1 MPTSRDDAPVPPL
14 VDEYSR
20 LLSFAAHELRSPA
33 SVVGGYLRMLQSD
46 NNPAMSARH
55 RTLVDHAARSCARL
69 VELIAELSD
78 VAKLDNHTAA
88 VHVETFDL
96 FTDLVEVA
104 AHIVEGQDRQVTF
117 ELTGA
122 AAGAKIT
129 GDRRRL
135 TAAFAGLFRALLREQ
150 GLPIAICAD
159 RRLVHAGGTTAI
171 VVIAPAADVQRVLDR
186 PATTFDERRGGMG
199 LSLPIARRVIQQA
212 GGRLWA
218 PLADSDEDR
227 ALKSSAVVA
236 IPIPS

>member
-1 MPTSRDDAPVPPL
+1 
-14 VDEYSR
+14 
-20 LLSFAAHELRSPA
+20 
-33 SVVGGYLRMLQSD
+33 MLQND
-46 NNPAMSARH
+46 DNPAMSARH

-88 VHVETFDL
+88 VQIETFDL
-96 FTDLVEVA
+96 FADLVEVA

-122 AAGAKIT
+122 ASGAKIT

-135 TAAFAGLFRALLREQ
+135 TAAFAALFRALLREQ

-159 RRLVHAGGTTAI
+159 RRLVHAGGTTAL
-171 VVIAPAADVQRVLDR
+171 VVVAPASEMPRVLGR
-186 PATTFDERRGGMG
+186 PATPFDERRGGMG
-199 LSLPIARRVIQQA
+199 LSLPIASRVIQQA

-218 PLADSDEDR
+218 PLVDADDDR
-227 ALKSSAVVA
+227 ALKSSAVVS
-236 IPIPS
+236 IPVAG